1 MSPIDNSIPTRMLS
15 DWYYKNLSKI
25 SDLERN
31 KKLAVLKA
39 YEFFAKRYATPPTP
53 IITEIEIDESNNDMQ
68 YQKNQESLIEKD
80 LGKLLDDLET
90 IDF

>member
-1 MSPIDNSIPTRMLS
+1 MSPIDNSMATSMLS
-15 DWYYKNLSKI
+15 DWYYNNLLKI
-25 SDLERN
+25 SNLERN
-31 KKLAVLKA
+31 KESAVLKA